1 MLPWLAQL
9 CRRPMAGFFPCPAYR
24 RSFRRVSQ
32 IGARIYVCSLQ
43 ELNADEIPSAT
54 KDGVT
59 AIVIAGEALGISS
72 PVQTR
77 TPTHYM

>member
-1 MLPWLAQL
+1 
-9 CRRPMAGFFPCPAYR
+9 
-24 RSFRRVSQ
+24 
-32 IGARIYVCSLQ
+32 
-43 ELNADEIPSAT
+43 
-54 KDGVT
+54 VT

>member
-1 MLPWLAQL
+1 MVSKFDLAL
-9 CRRPMAGFFPCPAYR
+9 EGT
-24 RSFRRVSQ
+24 SLFRTLRHTNTSL
-32 IGARIYVCSLQ
+32 RILAPNPFQ

-54 KDGVT
+54 KNGVT

>member
-1 MLPWLAQL
+1 MIDLF
-9 CRRPMAGFFPCPAYR
+9 M
-24 RSFRRVSQ
+24 
-32 IGARIYVCSLQ
+32 CSQ

-72 PVQTR
+72 PVNTR
-77 TPTHYM
+77 TPTTYM